1 MTPYP
6 EKNQSLGKDPDV
18 TRIMEL
24 IDKNYDVTM
33 INIVTDLMRKHGHSD
48 GTKWGAQ
55 QRSGNYKKEESRNSR
70 TKIK

>member
-1 MTPYP
+1 
-6 EKNQSLGKDPDV
+6 
-18 TRIMEL
+18 MEL
-24 IDKNYDVTM
+24 IEKNYDATM